1 MGKNKSIKKL
11 KKLSKNK
18 HASQRGGGIVSTMM
32 DSLLGKTET
41 LSDIVTSMLN
51 KDIIVHLPNTFVVK
65 SKSKIEEYRLS
76 VDAFTLL
83 NIILHHENFLQSKH
97 IQSIIKKS
105 SPTNKKLD
113 EIEKLFTFKSKLN
126 IDEIVHDLT
135 NYAFENNRNQ
145 EEMLIV
151 ASMMMV
157 TAKMIYLQTLGNNGN
172 TVFENDKEI
181 ILEQQKPTV
190 H

>member
-1 MGKNKSIKKL
+1 MIN
-11 KKLSKNK
+11 
-18 HASQRGGGIVSTMM
+18 
-32 DSLLGKTET
+32 
-41 LSDIVTSMLN
+41 
-51 KDIIVHLPNTFVVK
+51 
-65 SKSKIEEYRLS
+65 
-76 VDAFTLL
+76 
-83 NIILHHENFLQSKH
+83 
-97 IQSIIKKS
+97 
-105 SPTNKKLD
+105 
-113 EIEKLFTFKSKLN
+113 SKLN
-126 IDEIVHDLT
+126 VDEIVHDLT